1 MAQMSKDMA
10 EARLHESMLQIAQD
24 CIRRAPMLVIG
35 SGASAAYGIPGMP
48 QLRDHLKSQTMPFE
62 PGTTEHSTWNE
73 LLVKLAST
81 DLESALTDVRLT
93 PALTSAVVKATW
105 DYLSP
110 HDLKV
115 LHAYLDRRDLF
126 PLERFIRHFF
136 NSTHTELQVLTPNY
150 DRLIEYAT
158 DAAGYTHY
166 TGFTYG
172 HVRSRAD
179 GFEPRIHNGSKLAR
193 TVKIW
198 KVHGS
203 FDWFRDSGGNV
214 VGLPAMESRPISWQ
228 PVIVTP
234 GIEKYRQTYDEP
246 FLSIKQGSDQ
256 ALKSARSYLCI
267 GYGFNDEHIQ
277 TTLVEQCRTRHVP
290 LVLITKA
297 ISATAKDFLKS
308 GKCAQYLALEESPKG
323 TIAYTHERP
332 SGFEIKGRA
341 YWQLEQFLNL
351 VLA

>member
-1 MAQMSKDMA
+1 MKASDAKWA
-10 EARLHESMLQIAQD
+10 SALSIGQD
-24 CIRRAPMLVIG
+24 CIRRAPMLVLG

-48 QLRDHLKSQTMPFE
+48 QLRDHLKAHPMPFAD
-62 PGTTEHSTWNE
+62 GTAEHASWKE
-73 LLVKLAST
+73 LLAKLDST

-93 PALTSAVVKATW
+93 AALTTEVVKATW

-110 HDLKV
+110 YDLKV
-115 LHAYLDRRDLF
+115 LHAYLDKRDIF

-136 NSTHTELQVLTPNY
+136 NSTHTELHVLTPNY
-150 DRLIEYAT
+150 DRLVEYAT
-158 DAAGYTHY
+158 DAAGFTHY

-179 GFEPRIHNGSKLAR
+179 GFEPRVHNGSKVAR

-214 VGLPAMESRPISWQ
+214 IGLPAMERRPSAWQ

-234 GIEKYRQTYDEP
+234 GIEKYRQTYEEP

-256 ALKSARSYLCI
+256 ALRSARSYLCI

-277 TTLVEQCRTRHVP
+277 TKLVEQCQTRQVP
-290 LVLITKA
+290 LVLITKV
-297 ISATAKDFLKS
+297 ISSTAKDFLKS
-308 GKCAQYLALEESPKG
+308 GKCTQYLALEESPGG
-323 TIAYTHERP
+323 TMAYTHEHP
-332 SGFEIKGRA
+332 SGFEVKGQA
-341 YWQLEQFLNL
+341 YWQLDQFLNL